1 MAYTAPYI
9 DDAGLHIP
17 SYVDIRDD
25 LVDQFKQI
33 YGQNIY
39 LENDSQDYQMISAF
53 ALKTYDTM
61 QLLQIVYNNRSPKT
75 AVGTALDGIVKLN
88 GIARKAASYSTCVV
102 TLSGDIGTIIPAGVV
117 EDDVGNK
124 WDLPANIRFDAAEIE
139 VTAQCE
145 TIGAVEA
152 APGTITKITNP
163 QKGWVSVSNKVPA
176 VAGDPIETDEQLRYR
191 QTISVAIP
199 SQNMVNSTI
208 AGIAS
213 VDGVTRY
220 KVYDND
226 GNTVDSNGIPG
237 HTIAAVVEGGLD
249 ADIAEQIYLR
259 KGPGGGTYGTTSVT
273 YVNDDGLPN
282 VIRFFRPTYVSVD
295 VNITIKGNSTYTT
308 AVSDTIKQN
317 IESYIKELDIGYDVL
332 VTGVLTAVTASI
344 ADVAKPEFSLRGITI
359 NKTGNP
365 PTTSDIDI
373 LFNEAASVGTV
384 TITEES
390 DGSH

>member
-33 YGQNIY
+33 YGQDIY

-75 AVGTALDGIVKLN
+75 AVGTALDSIVKLN

-102 TLSGDIGTIIPAGVV
+102 TLTGDVGTIIPAGVV
-117 EDDVGNK
+117 EDDAGNK
-124 WDLPANIRFDAAEIE
+124 WDLPANVRFDTAEIE
-139 VTAQCE
+139 VTVQCE
-145 TIGAVEA
+145 TIGAIEA
-152 APGTITKITNP
+152 MPGTITKITNP
-163 QKGWVSVSNKVPA
+163 QKGWISVTNKVPA
-176 VAGDPIETDEQLRYR
+176 VVGEPVETDEQLRYR
-191 QTISVAIP
+191 QSISVAIP

-213 VDGVTRY
+213 VSGVTRY

-226 GNTVDSNGIPG
+226 TSETDDNGIPG
-237 HTIAAVVEGGLD
+237 HSIAAVVEGGLD
-249 ADIAEQIYLR
+249 ADVAEQIYLR

-273 YVNDDGLPN
+273 YTNADGLPN
-282 VIRFFRPTYVSVD
+282 VVRFFRPTYVPID
-295 VNITIKGNSTYTT
+295 VTVTVKKNGTYTT
-308 AVSDTIKQN
+308 AVADTIKNNVEQ
-317 IESYIKELDIGYDVL
+317 YINALDIGDDVPI
-332 VTGVLTAVTASI
+332 TGILTAVAASI
-344 ADVAKPEFSLRGITI
+344 INVAKPEFSLQGITI
-359 NKTGNP
+359 GKVSGGLSTE
-365 PTTSDIDI
+365 DIDI
-373 LFNEAASVGTV
+373 LYNEVAAVGTI
-384 TITEES
+384 TITEVS
-390 DGSH
+390 